1 MPTSQ
6 RLFLPQPIMSG
17 MIHSLVDSVEDHWS
31 EQTLAQ
37 ELQERGPDLW
47 DLFLLVLSVCALCGK
62 GGEHHGARPSAPLQR
77 LRRVTL

>member
-1 MPTSQ
+1 MTSQ
-6 RLFLPQPIMSG
+6 RRFLPQSMMSA
-17 MIHSLVDSVEDHWS
+17 MVHSLVNAVEDYWP
-31 EQTLAQ
+31 EQPLAQ